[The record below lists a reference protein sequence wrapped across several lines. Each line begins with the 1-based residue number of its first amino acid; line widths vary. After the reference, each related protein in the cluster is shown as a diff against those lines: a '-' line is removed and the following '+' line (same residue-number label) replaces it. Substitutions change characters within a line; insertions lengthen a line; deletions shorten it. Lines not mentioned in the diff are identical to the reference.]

1 MENYNDKALNDLA
14 KLFNK
19 KKLSVN
25 KRHEAIKIL
34 LRFANKQNEEM
45 HEELQDLRCEVN
57 KFNIVK
63 KYLSPY
69 TKIHA

>member
-25 KRHEAIKIL
+25 KRHEAMKIL
-34 LRFANKQNEEM
+34 LRFSKKQNEEM

-57 KFNIVK
+57 KFETVK
-63 KYLSPY
+63 KYLQTTTTRNY
-69 TKIHA
+69 